1 MLTLQIENQKIEHF
15 VDRYYGEDT
24 QSLWRDFVA
33 FIHVSLKDGYPTISP
48 EEARARVEQALREID
63 DGQAEM
69 LTAERYEQ
77 EMAQFMDR
85 L

>member
-1 MLTLQIENQKIEHF
+1 MLTLQIENQEIEHF

-33 FIHVSLKDGYPTISP
+33 FVRVSSKDGYPAISA
-48 EEARARVEQALREID
+48 EEARTRVEQALRDID

-69 LTAERYEQ
+69 LSAERYEQ